1 VSNQEPDGRSP
12 FSAIIQALSKSPDR
26 TVSVPDTWRQGRA
39 MFGGLAAALCVQV
52 AIDEI
57 PDLPPLRSAQ
67 FLFVGPATETVRMSA
82 SLLRRGKSAVIA
94 SAEMSDAAGTL
105 VRSHLCF
112 GNARPSAIS
121 YNDLKAPDVASPD
134 SYPRFEPP
142 RDSGAPV
149 FFQNFDMRVA
159 GKGMP
164 FSGAKNPDFLTWMR
178 FRAQTDLTSEID
190 RAVVLVG
197 IGDAPPS
204 GAVLLFKAPAP
215 ISTVA
220 WSLDVL
226 TDAPSTKDGFWL
238 VRRRLDFAKDGYSTE
253 TITVWN
259 SEREPMMVARQ
270 NVALFA

>member
-1 VSNQEPDGRSP
+1 VSSAEPENRTP
-12 FSAIIQALSKSPDR
+12 FSAIVHALAKSPDH
-26 TVSVPDTWRQGRA
+26 TVSVPETWRQGRA

-52 AIDEI
+52 AIDQI

-67 FLFVGPATETVRMSA
+67 FLFVGPATESVRMSA
-82 SLLRRGKSAVIA
+82 SLLRRGKSAVLA
-94 SAEMSDAAGTL
+94 GAEMSDATGTL

-112 GNARPSAIS
+112 GHARPSAIDH
-121 YNDLKAPDVASPD
+121 NDLKAPDVAAPE
-134 SYPRFEPP
+134 SYRRFEPP
-142 RDSGAPV
+142 RGSGAPV

-159 GKGMP
+159 GKAMP
-164 FSGAKNPDFLTWMR
+164 FSGAKEPDFLTWMR
-178 FRAQTDLTSEID
+178 FRAEADVTADIAS
-190 RAVVLVG
+190 AVALIC

-204 GAVLLFKAPAP
+204 SGVLMFEAPAP

-220 WSLDVL
+220 WALDLV
-226 TDAPSTKDGFWL
+226 TDKPITKHGFWL
-238 VRRRLDFAKDGYSTE
+238 VRRRLDFARDGYSTE